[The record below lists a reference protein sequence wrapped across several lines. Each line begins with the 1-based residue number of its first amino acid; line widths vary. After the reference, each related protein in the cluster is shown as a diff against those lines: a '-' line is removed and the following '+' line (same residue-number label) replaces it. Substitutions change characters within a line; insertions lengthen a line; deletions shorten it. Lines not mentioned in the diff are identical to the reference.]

1 MPPFKKRERE
11 KEGGRERERERG
23 TDGNRALKGSPLGF
37 QQVKRLSNL
46 QRAAFSKPGGQF
58 TPSSQSLFIRLF
70 GGVT

>member
-1 MPPFKKRERE
+1 MPPFKKSERE
-11 KEGGRERERERG
+11 KEGGRERE

-58 TPSSQSLFIRLF
+58 TPSSQSLFIRLWG